1 MRMLVAWY
9 PDWPVVAAGCS
20 PDVPAAVVRA
30 NQVVAVTAAGR
41 AEGVRPGLRR
51 REAQGRCPE
60 LIVVLADAGRD
71 ARAWEPVVVALETLT
86 PAVEILAPGAA
97 ALATRGPSRYFGGDE
112 ALAIRVAEEV
122 DRVVGQPGCRVGIAD
137 GRFTAGLAARAAR
150 VAPNTGDRGVTVRAS
165 RGQPGLAGPPPGR
178 GPGNRVRGAVRSAGA
193 VGDPHAGRPGRPA
206 RTVGAGAFRADRGGR
221 PQPGERS

>member
-30 NQVVAVTAAGR
+30 NLVVAVTAAGR

-60 LIVVLADAGRD
+60 LTVVLADAGRD
-71 ARAWEPVVVALETLT
+71 ARAWEPVVVALEMLT

-112 ALAIRVAEEV
+112 ALAVRVAEEV

-150 VAPNTGDRGVTVRAS
+150 VAPNTRDRGVTVV
-165 RGQPGLAGPPPGR
+165 PPGA
-178 GPGNRVRGAVRSAGA
+178 GGDWLAPHPVGALGTEFEALSDLLVRLGI
-193 VGDPHAGRPGRPA
+193 PHSGRPGRPA
-206 RTVGAGAFRADRGGR
+206 RSGGAGPFRADRGGR